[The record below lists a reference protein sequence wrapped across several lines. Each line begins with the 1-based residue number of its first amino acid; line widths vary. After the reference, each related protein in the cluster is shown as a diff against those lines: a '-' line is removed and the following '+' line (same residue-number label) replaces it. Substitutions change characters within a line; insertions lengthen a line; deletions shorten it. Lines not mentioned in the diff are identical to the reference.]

1 MRIYQYLTGI
11 LFLLFNNKKDQSM
24 RNCITCIVL
33 LSLLSGCTKDFDLYR
48 SDPPPL
54 YVIEGR
60 ISSMWGPYYVRV
72 TKSAGLVTPPGG
84 NINAPDGV
92 EAVKDALVIITDDT
106 GMRDTLIPAPTSIER
121 YVYYIRDTIHYL
133 DVTIDSIYSR
143 VSYPM
148 LTHEHG
154 YYQTTKI
161 KGQAGHTYQLEVQVG
176 NDTFRSSAYMPP
188 VPMLERAAYRDTT
201 LSPYLN
207 SGSMRLAYF
216 KDPPNV
222 RNYYMLTAPDYIYG
236 YRYDHYLH
244 PSEVNNHAV
253 TIVAYYVFDD
263 KLLTPDVNAMPAL
276 YMNYD
281 PEVPLYSYEIP
292 APWPRQ
298 VRLQSLTKE
307 AYDYF
312 DNLSKQIKDD
322 DGNIY
327 KPVPSSVPGNISGG
341 ALGLFYATDVSDK
354 LAYP

>member
-1 MRIYQYLTGI
+1 MRIQQYLAGI
-11 LFLLFNNKKDQSM
+11 LFLLF
-24 RNCITCIVL
+24 IT
-33 LSLLSGCTKDFDLYR
+33 SCTKDFDLYR
-48 SDPPPL
+48 ADPPPL
-54 YVIEGR
+54 YVVEGR

-72 TKSAGLVTPPGG
+72 TKSAGLVAPQGG
-84 NINAPDGV
+84 NYNTPENA

-106 GMRDTLIPAPTSIER
+106 GIRDTLVPAPPSIER
-121 YVYYIRDTIHYL
+121 YVYYIRDTIYYL
-133 DVTIDSIYSR
+133 DVTIDSIYTQ
-143 VSYPM
+143 VSNPM

-161 KGQAGHTYQLEVQVG
+161 KGQPGHTYQLEVQIG
-176 NDTFRSSAYMPP
+176 NDTLRSSAYMPP
-188 VPMLERAAYRDTT
+188 VPTLERAAYRDTT
-201 LSPYLN
+201 ISPYLN

-216 KDPPNV
+216 KDPPTV
-222 RNYYMLTAPDYIYG
+222 KNYYMLTGLSFVYG
-236 YRYDHYLH
+236 YRYDYFLH

-253 TIVAYYVFDD
+253 TILDYYVFDD
-263 KLLTPDVNAMPAL
+263 KLLTPDVNAIPVL

-281 PEVPLYSYEIP
+281 PEDPYYPYEIP
-292 APWPRQ
+292 APYPRQ

-327 KPVPSSVPGNISGG
+327 KPVPSSARGNISGG
-341 ALGLFYATDVSDK
+341 ALGLFYATHVSDK